1 MINESILPE
10 DIMIF
15 NLYIFNNRV
24 SSYVRQKSIESQG
37 EISKSTIIIGDSNI
51 PLSEICRTTR

>member
-1 MINESILPE
+1 MINESILQE

-15 NLYIFNNRV
+15 NVYAFNNRV
-24 SSYVRQKSIESQG
+24 SSYVRQKLIELQG

-51 PLSEICRTTR
+51 PLSEIYRTRR